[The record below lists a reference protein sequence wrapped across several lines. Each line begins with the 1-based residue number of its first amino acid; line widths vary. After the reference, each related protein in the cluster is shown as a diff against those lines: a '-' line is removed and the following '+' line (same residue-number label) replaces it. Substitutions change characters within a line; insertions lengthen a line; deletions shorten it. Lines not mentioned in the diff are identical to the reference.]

1 MSPDAL
7 PFCGIAA
14 RDVPAD
20 SHSEGNTV
28 KFTNAAAV
36 SAVALASVLALAACS
51 GDGARSSG
59 TPNAGTSADAAA
71 DYSSLSGTITA
82 GGSSAQANV
91 QQAWT
96 TAFTAQAG
104 NVKINYDKSQGSGG
118 GVTNWLNG
126 SYDFAGTDAALSA
139 DQFTKAQTTCG
150 SDGGVNIPVY
160 LSGVSIIFKLDGV
173 KKLNLDAKTI
183 ASIFAGTITQW
194 NDPAITALNKGVTLP
209 STPISVVHRS
219 DGSGTTNN
227 FTTYLHQQAPAVWTW
242 DAGTAWPNNVGSGQ
256 QGGSGVVNTVEAGN
270 GTIGYADQSSIGD
283 ATAAAIE
290 VGDTG
295 TFVEYSEAAATESLA
310 QSGTIAPQGEG
321 DLTVD
326 IDTTKITDAT
336 AYPIPLL
343 SYDVLCR
350 SFKDADQGK
359 VTAAYLGFVVSKT
372 GQEIGAK
379 NADAAPLPH
388 SYLAKAAETLAS
400 VK

>member
-1 MSPDAL
+1 M
-7 PFCGIAA
+7 
-14 RDVPAD
+14 
-20 SHSEGNTV
+20 
-28 KFTNAAAV
+28 KFNKAAAM
-36 SAVALASVLALAACS
+36 SAIALASVLALTACS
-51 GDGARSSG
+51 GDGGAKSSG
-59 TPNAGTSADAAA
+59 TPAASTSDAAV

-96 TAFTAQAG
+96 TAFQAQAS

-139 DQFTKAQTTCG
+139 DQFSQAKQTCG
-150 SDGGVNIPVY
+150 PDGGVDIPVY
-160 LSGVSIIFKLDGV
+160 LSGVSIVYKLDGV

-183 ASIFAGTITQW
+183 ASIFSGKITSW
-194 NDPAITALNKGVTLP
+194 NDPAIAALNKGATLP

-219 DGSGTTNN
+219 DGSGTTAN
-227 FTTYLHQQAPAVWTW
+227 FTTYLHQQQPSIWTW
-242 DAGTAWPNNVGSGQ
+242 DAGTTWPNNVGSGQ

-283 ATAAAIE
+283 ATAASVE

-295 TFVEYSEAAATESLA
+295 KFVDYSEAAATESLT
-310 QSGTIAPQGEG
+310 QSGTIAPQGAG
-321 DLTVD
+321 DLTVT
-326 IDTTKITDAT
+326 IDTTKINNAK

-343 SYDVLCR
+343 SYDVLCKT
-350 SFKDADQGK
+350 FKDSAQGK
-359 VTAAYLGFVVSKT
+359 LTAAYLGFIVSKT
-372 GQEIGAK
+372 GQQIGAK
-379 NADAAPLPH
+379 NAGAAPLPE
-388 SYLAKAAETLAS
+388 SFLSKAAKTLAS